1 MNSGS
6 GTKVLVRKRD
16 DRMVAGVCA
25 GLADYLGSDVT
36 LIRVI
41 VAAIAI
47 VTGGAGILAYL
58 VAWAIIP
65 EEDQKTPAAE
75 NRSTTT
81 REASSR

>member
-6 GTKVLVRKRD
+6 GTKVLVRKRNG
-16 DRMVAGVCA
+16 RMLAGVCA
-25 GLADYLGSDVT
+25 GLADYLGQDVT

-41 VAAIAI
+41 VAAIAV

-65 EEDQKTPAAE
+65 EESQENPVAE
-75 NRSTTT
+75 NLSTRP
-81 REASSR
+81 REGSPR

>member
-6 GTKVLVRKRD
+6 GTKVLVRTRNG
-16 DRMVAGVCA
+16 RMVAGVCA
-25 GLADYLGSDVT
+25 GLADYLGFDVT

-41 VAAIAI
+41 VAAIAV

-65 EEDQKTPAAE
+65 EEDQKTPVAE
-75 NRSTTT
+75 DQANET
-81 REASSR
+81 RHGSPR

>member
-6 GTKVLVRKRD
+6 GTKVLVRKRNG
-16 DRMVAGVCA
+16 RMIGGVCA

-41 VAAIAI
+41 VAAFALL
-47 VTGGAGILAYL
+47 TGGAGILAYL

-65 EEDQKTPAAE
+65 EEPQQTPTTENLAAKTHD
-75 NRSTTT
+75 TF
-81 REASSR
+81 SR